1 VAKPKALTREQLQSR
16 KEKAE
21 PFTRDVRDDQ
31 ELAAQIEA
39 ESVEDY
45 ARHRGIE
52 LLYPNERRVSMATV
66 KELNQEIGDLEET
79 IDEAT
84 AILEDAYTP
93 EASRED
99 LAEAIG
105 NALDVLSGCGGGGA
119 SAGPEEEEEEEAE
132 EEEEEAEEEEGED

>member
-1 VAKPKALTREQLQSR
+1 MAKPKALTREQLQSG

-21 PFTRDVRDDQ
+21 RFTRDVRDDQ

-52 LLYPNERRVSMATV
+52 LVNPHERRVSMATV

-79 IDEAT
+79 INEAT

-105 NALDVLSGCGGGGA
+105 NALDILSGEEEEQ
-119 SAGPEEEEEEEAE
+119 EEEEEEED
-132 EEEEEAEEEEGED
+132 GEQD